1 MLVFVVTF
9 AYYHRMARKQFGGL
23 SGDLAGW
30 FVQTAELLGAYCSD
44 RSSIWREDTMMF
56 ITGPMFSGKKTWVC
70 ESLGLSLQEL
80 TSRAVW
86 DVQELAATADDLE
99 MLCDDLC
106 QFDIVIATEVG
117 GGIVPVDA
125 ARRADSR
132 GRR

>member
-1 MLVFVVTF
+1 
-9 AYYHRMARKQFGGL
+9 
-23 SGDLAGW
+23 
-30 FVQTAELLGAYCSD
+30 
-44 RSSIWREDTMMF
+44 MMF

-125 ARRADSR
+125 AQRAAREAAGSLACLLAAR
-132 GRR
+132 AETVVRICCGLPQLLKGTLPC